1 MEYGRECVKLSTLF
15 IYILFII
22 SHYLILKRRRNI
34 EIKNKG
40 QEVNG
45 ISWIEG
51 SRVREMQAA
60 WVSLHT
66 CDPKWV
72 TLREILEGRYQ
83 GSMYERL
90 AHLPVVKV
98 CQGRYLYPPS
108 PNGETG

>member
-1 MEYGRECVKLSTLF
+1 MEF
-15 IYILFII
+15 
-22 SHYLILKRRRNI
+22 
-34 EIKNKG
+34 KNNDK
-40 QEVNG
+40 EVNG
-45 ISWIEG
+45 TSLFEEN
-51 SRVREMQAA
+51 RVWEMQTA

-83 GSMYERL
+83 GRMYERL